1 MTNQPIK
8 QRRRTTMHLLLL
20 SVLAI
25 ASTESFT
32 APSVSHRSQNT
43 IRPLSAYRDVD
54 SFSPASSVDV
64 TVASS
69 TKKKPPSTLPNG
81 GRLTLLGA
89 GPGDP
94 DLLTL
99 KAHSILSDPNN
110 LVIVDRLVSREIL
123 DVVRGEV
130 RKANKHPGCAER
142 AQDEIYEWCKE
153 GLREGRHVVRLKIGE
168 CFFLFLPENGRCVD
182 AISTFALF
190 LQL

>member
-1 MTNQPIK
+1 
-8 QRRRTTMHLLLL
+8 MHVLLL

-32 APSVSHRSQNT
+32 APSAPPSVSHRSQNT
-43 IRPLSAYRDVD
+43 ICPLSAYRDVD
-54 SFSPASSVDV
+54 SFSPAS

-99 KAHSILSDPNN
+99 KAHGILSDPNN
-110 LVIVDRLVSREIL
+110 LVIVDRLVSQEIL
-123 DVVRGEV
+123 NVIRGEV

-168 CFFLFLPENGRCVD
+168 IFFLV
-182 AISTFALF
+182 FA
-190 LQL
+190 